1 VHTTLWRSY
10 AVEGEMSVYVHTT
23 LWRSYAVEGEMVRC
37 STLN

>member
-1 VHTTLWRSY
+1 M
-10 AVEGEMSVYVHTT
+10 EMSLQVHTT